1 MRKLIVSALTM
12 LGVAALSSPA
22 QAVVPGANGRIVF
35 TQAVCTS
42 TCSSWSIVTAAQ
54 NGTNEKVAA
63 GPYPQSAFD
72 EHFIAN
78 WSSDGTALTFMA
90 SQGIWKVNAD
100 GSGLEDL
107 FQAPA
112 GSGVDD
118 GPTFTP
124 DGKHIIFTRCCPA
137 GLWLLALDDQC
148 RRRRPQGRDQGAS
161 SEWRRSG

>member
-35 TQAVCTS
+35 TRAVCTS
-42 TCSSWSIVTAAQ
+42 TCSSWSIVTADQ
-54 NGTNEKVAA
+54 NGTHQKVVA

-78 WSSDGTALTFMA
+78 WSPDGTALTFMA

-100 GSGLEDL
+100 GSGVSQITSTASLEL
-107 FQAPA
+107 YPEWA
-112 GSGVDD
+112 V
-118 GPTFTP
+118 
-124 DGKHIIFTRCCPA
+124 
-137 GLWLLALDDQC
+137 
-148 RRRRPQGRDQGAS
+148 AS
-161 SEWRRSG
+161 